1 MAVDPVAVSA
11 IATAPLQGSCRKG
24 DQDFVP
30 AAPATKASTPALTA
44 ALTNVPTWSGWTRC
58 HSTFSFV
65 FAPPRPGVFVLAE
78 EVGAIESGRRMLAVV
93 EVAQCT
99 DLGRALS
106 ALFTG
111 RLRDRVGEARCYVR
125 YAVVDDREERR
136 RIQAALARSLAPAS
150 DFATPLAAP
159 AAHQDNKIAGNKTA
173 AAQES
178 TVRQPEPITSVVVSA
193 PEFISDRDPGDESDS
208 RIHEPNAQA
217 ARSRQG
223 TAARAPFPAGF

>member
-1 MAVDPVAVSA
+1 MSVDPLAASA
-11 IATAPLQGSCRKG
+11 FATNR

-30 AAPATKASTPALTA
+30 PATQLA
-44 ALTNVPTWSGWTRC
+44 AATWSGWTRC

-78 EVGAIESGRRMLAVV
+78 EVGALESNRRMLAVV
-93 EVAQCT
+93 EVAECT

-111 RLRDRVGEARCYVR
+111 RLRDRAAEARCYVR

-136 RIQAALARSLAPAS
+136 RIQAALARSLAPSS
-150 DFATPLAAP
+150 DLIRPAAEAAP
-159 AAHQDNKIAGNKTA
+159 AEKKTA
-173 AAQES
+173 ASSETKVDQ
-178 TVRQPEPITSVVVSA
+178 RNGITSVVVSA
-193 PEFISDRDPGDESDS
+193 PDFISDCDPGDESDS
-208 RIHEPNAQA
+208 RPHEANAQTT
-217 ARSRQG
+217 RSRQG

>member
-1 MAVDPVAVSA
+1 MSVDPLAASA
-11 IATAPLQGSCRKG
+11 FATNR

-30 AAPATKASTPALTA
+30 PATQLA
-44 ALTNVPTWSGWTRC
+44 AATWSGWTRC

-78 EVGAIESGRRMLAVV
+78 EVGALESNRRMLAVV
-93 EVAQCT
+93 EVAECT

-136 RIQAALARSLAPAS
+136 RIQAALARSLAPSS
-150 DFATPLAAP
+150 DLVRPVAQVAP
-159 AAHQDNKIAGNKTA
+159 AENEAVGKTA
-173 AAQES
+173 ASTETKVES
-178 TVRQPEPITSVVVSA
+178 NGITSVVVTA
-193 PEFISDRDPGDESDS
+193 PDFISDRDPGDETDS
-208 RIHEPNAQA
+208 RAHEPASA
-217 ARSRQG
+217 SRLRQG
-223 TAARAPFPAGF
+223 SREHVFPAGF